1 MKLAVRAL
9 LPASV
14 LLYFP
19 LFPEEFETP
28 KAYAL
33 VTFGCF
39 AFFFVNWKHL
49 KADVIAKCLALFTVS
64 AAVSTILSIE
74 KHMSIFGNPKCPTG
88 LAVIGSFLVFY
99 VALQDHLKRKRE
111 ADKFVSAI
119 LWCSALVA
127 VYAVLQ
133 VMGYD
138 FKNWEGTL
146 KTDGYIRPMSFL
158 GHPNFM
164 ANYLAMTL
172 PFALWKI
179 DHTPKPKQYPYVAL
193 AVVSCLA
200 VFLSQSRGMLFAALT
215 GVGTYCLV
223 TKAHVKKLAA
233 LAGISLMVVLTSMA
247 ASKSLRVTALNRA
260 ESLISPGPARLEYW
274 KGALRIWNR
283 YPITGIGTDAY
294 EIGFQH
300 QRTPFYWQVEATG
313 SPHKAHNDFLN
324 ILATQG
330 LFGGIAAILLTMA
343 AFFRIRNSHSKFKAP
358 ATASIAAF
366 YIAGISSFSVV
377 GVIVM
382 FLVSLS
388 LLKGH
393 KP

>member
-1 MKLAVRAL
+1 MKLAIRAL
-9 LPASV
+9 IPASV

-39 AFFFVNWKHL
+39 AFFFVKWKHL
-49 KADVIAKCLALFTVS
+49 RTDIVAKCLLLFTLS
-64 AAVSTILSIE
+64 AAVSTVFSIE

-88 LAVIGSFLVFY
+88 LAMIVSFLVLY
-99 VALQDHLKRKRE
+99 VALQDQLRRKRE
-111 ADKFVSAI
+111 ADKTVAAI
-119 LWCSALVA
+119 LWCSFIVA
-127 VYAVLQ
+127 SYAVLQ

-138 FKNWEGTL
+138 FKNWVGTL

-172 PFALWKI
+172 PFALWKL
-179 DHTPKPKQYPYVAL
+179 DTSKNEKQIPYAAVAAL
-193 AVVSCLA
+193 SCLA
-200 VFLSQSRGMLFAALT
+200 IFLSQSRGMLFAAFA
-215 GVGTYCLV
+215 GVATYCLV
-223 TKAHVKKLAA
+223 TKAHTKKILTLFGVSVA
-233 LAGISLMVVLTSMA
+233 IVLTSMA
-247 ASKSLRVTALNRA
+247 ASKSLRITALNRA
-260 ESLISPGPARLEYW
+260 ESIVSPGPARLEYW
-274 KGALRIWNR
+274 KGALRIWAR
-283 YPITGIGTDAY
+283 YPILGVGTDAY

-300 QRTPFYWQVEATG
+300 QRTPFYWQVESAG

-330 LFGGIAAILLTMA
+330 LFGAFAAALLSLA
-343 AFFRIRNSHSKFKAP
+343 VFFRIRNSYSKFKAP
-358 ATASIAAF
+358 AAASIAAF
-366 YIAGISSFSVV
+366 YVAGLSSFSVV
-377 GVIVM
+377 GVII
-382 FLVSLS
+382 LALISLS

-393 KP
+393 RQ